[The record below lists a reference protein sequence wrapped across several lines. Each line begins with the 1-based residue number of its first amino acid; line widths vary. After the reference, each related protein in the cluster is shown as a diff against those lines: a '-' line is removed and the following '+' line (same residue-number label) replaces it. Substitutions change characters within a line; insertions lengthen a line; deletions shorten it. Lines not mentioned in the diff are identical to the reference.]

1 MVYRRDSTWGHII
14 RLLFSHIPRAAQAVA
29 ELHLVRLLQ
38 QFEYA
43 QVLIMSIVEDTSVF
57 FNEYFSRPVHAHA
70 TEKRYSALSPLY
82 LVFDDVPLTPL
93 LTGRDLGLLML
104 LLRVQDNGDSDSEN
118 VDSFERTCLTRAVVM
133 ATLVLA
139 RLKHLGIYISDSP
152 QGQEDSVEL
161 EEADGGALGW
171 IVAVQEVVS
180 DLLQLDADPHRPP
193 DEEGLVLFADILLL
207 ALRQDVVIDACVTLA
222 VFELEF
228 ARKAPPCS
236 ILPIGDSAID
246 RSPFTPSRRALSDL
260 HMGTLTL
267 AEIAFH
273 VIPLLFVGDG
283 VCPSKIA
290 SLLLANLSRHNAAY
304 TDAVEQLA
312 KLGAD
317 KGEEWLASDERDST
331 ACEQLQESIRQ
342 RGAKVKALGSLIRH
356 LLEHNFAQ
364 FAALEGLVQ
373 AELSNLC
380 DLSLN
385 LVGVGLLQALGS
397 VAGVFGWTDT
407 FTLLVD
413 LIQMRYVRSLDHAE
427 TRAAVQLL
435 CGLYSRVPPWAQ
447 VEVANAISPAFS
459 LDISVRRPLYWQ
471 LLHALLEDES
481 EVCREAMSVLAD
493 HVNEALSNYFDLRS
507 LSSSACRGV
516 SYAYCLNDFTCVL
529 LTIFVCLQ
537 ALVDADKF
545 TEVDRSSGRRSFCD
559 DFPALLALVFV
570 IQRRLAPSLAAQT
583 LHALAVQVLSMKSFT
598 GKRQQEHTQLAS
610 SGNIQAAKK
619 RLLLTVGR
627 GECKQ

>member
-1 MVYRRDSTWGHII
+1 MVNRRDSTWGHII

-104 LLRVQDNGDSDSEN
+104 LLRVQDIGGIDSEN
-118 VDSFERTCLTRAVVM
+118 VDSFGRTCLTRAVVM

-152 QGQEDSVEL
+152 RGQKDGVER
-161 EEADGGALGW
+161 EETEGGALGW
-171 IVAVQEVVS
+171 MVAVQEVVS
-180 DLLQLDADPHRPP
+180 DLLQLDAAPRPP

-207 ALRQDVVIDACVTLA
+207 ALRQEVVIDACVRLA

-228 ARKAPPCS
+228 AQKAPSCS
-236 ILPIGDSAID
+236 IVLIGDSEID
-246 RSPFTPSRRALSDL
+246 RSPFTPSCRALSDL

-283 VCPSKIA
+283 ACPFKIA
-290 SLLLANLSRHNAAY
+290 SLLLADMSRHNAAY
-304 TDAVEQLA
+304 TDAVGQLA
-312 KLGAD
+312 KLGTD
-317 KGEEWLASDERDST
+317 DDEGEEEWLASDGRDST
-331 ACEQLQESIRQ
+331 AREGLQESIRQ
-342 RGAKVKALGSLIRH
+342 HGVKVKTLARIIRH

-364 FAALEGLVQ
+364 FVALEGLVQ

-380 DLSLN
+380 SLSLN
-385 LVGVGLLQALGS
+385 LVGVELLQALGS
-397 VAGVFGWTDT
+397 VAGVFGWRDT

-413 LIQMRYVRSLDHAE
+413 LIQTRYVRSFDHAE

-459 LDISVRRPLYWQ
+459 LDISVRRPLYWR
-471 LLHALLEDES
+471 LLNALLEDES
-481 EVCREAMSVLAD
+481 EVCREALGVLAD
-493 HVNEALSNYFDLRS
+493 HADAALSKYFDLRS
-507 LSSSACRGV
+507 LNSSACRGV
-516 SYAYCLNDFTCVL
+516 SCTYCLKDFTRAI
-529 LTIFVCLQ
+529 LTNFIVSTDPRRCRQ
-537 ALVDADKF
+537 VY
-545 TEVDRSSGRRSFCD
+545 SGRC
-559 DFPALLALVFV
+559 FV
-570 IQRRLAPSLAAQT
+570 WS
-583 LHALAVQVLSMKSFT
+583 
-598 GKRQQEHTQLAS
+598 TQL
-610 SGNIQAAKK
+610 
-619 RLLLTVGR
+619 L
-627 GECKQ
+627 